1 MSYRPKGVIVAKKT
15 TKAVKEVT
23 LEQVLWNCRVAL
35 RGVGSMEKNR
45 DAVIGLV
52 FLKFASDKFEARRAE
67 LVEQYGDVPAF
78 LEKPSFY
85 NAVNVFYLPQKARW
99 SELQD
104 NASANDIAVRIDAAM
119 KAAEDANPSLK
130 GALPLGLFS
139 TLGATGTSIKSL
151 IDEISLISPDRF
163 HEEDL
168 IGRVYEYFLQ
178 TFAVGSSKEDG
189 EFYTPACVVQL
200 IAELIEPYEG
210 VVYDPCCGSGGMFV
224 QSHKFV
230 ERHHGNRSAI
240 SVVGQESNPDT
251 RRLCKM
257 NLAIRGISNNLG
269 NKAVSTFSEDQHK
282 DKKVDY
288 IMANPPFNLKGWRG
302 EDELLKD
309 PRWRGYPTPPVA
321 NANYAWILHMLSKLD
336 VNHGVAGFL
345 LANGALNASG
355 DEGAIRQ
362 RILENDRVEAIIV
375 LPRDMFY
382 TTDISVTLWILNMN
396 KGAGERNGRHLRDR
410 RNEVLFMDLRTW
422 DENIEKYT
430 YDKGKNKKKTVL
442 TPEQIT
448 RVKDIYESWR
458 CVDGG
463 YEDVPELCKSVHIK
477 SGDPDELTIESR
489 GYALTPSKYIEF
501 VDRDLDINYE
511 KEMGRIQAEMKGLL
525 AAEKKS
531 QAMLE
536 AAFRG
541 IGYDIE

>member
-362 RILENDRVEAIIV
+362 RILENDRVEAIIA

>member
-1 MSYRPKGVIVAKKT
+1 MSKGVAVAKK
-15 TKAVKEVT
+15 AVKATKELS

-52 FLKFASDKFEARRAE
+52 FLKFASDKFEVRRAE
-67 LVEQYGDVPAF
+67 LTEQYGDIPAF

-85 NAVNVFYLPQKARW
+85 NAVNVFYLPQEARW
-99 SELQD
+99 SGLQD

-130 GALPLGLFS
+130 GALPLGLFA

-269 NKAVSTFSEDQHK
+269 DKAVSTFSEDQHK

-463 YEDVPELCKSVHIK
+463 YEDVPELCKSVRVK
-477 SGDPDELTIESR
+477 SDDPDELTIESR
-489 GYALTPSKYIEF
+489 GYTLTPSKYIEF
-501 VDRDLDINYE
+501 VDRDLGIDYE
-511 KEMGRIQAEMKGLL
+511 REMSRIQSEMRELL
-525 AAEKKS
+525 ANEKKS

-536 AAFRG
+536 AAFEG
-541 IGYDIE
+541 IGYAVK

>member
-1 MSYRPKGVIVAKKT
+1 MPRKSTKK
-15 TKAVKEVT
+15 KDSELT

-45 DAVIGLV
+45 DAVISLV
-52 FLKFASDKFEARRAE
+52 FLKFAGDKFNNRRKE
-67 LVEQYGDVPAF
+67 LAEQYGDIPAF

-85 NAVNVFYLPQKARW
+85 NAVNVFYLPEPARW
-99 SELQD
+99 TYLVDHAGD
-104 NASANDIAVRIDAAM
+104 NAIATIIDNAM
-119 KAAEDANPSLK
+119 SEAEKANPSLR
-130 GALPLGLFS
+130 GALPLGLFA
-139 TLGATGTSIKSL
+139 TLGATKSSIKSL
-151 IDEISLISPDRF
+151 IDEIAKISEKRY

-230 ERHHGNRSAI
+230 ERHHGNSSAI

-251 RRLCKM
+251 WRLCKM

-269 NKAVSTFSEDQHK
+269 EEAVSTFEKDQHK

-288 IMANPPFNLKGWRG
+288 IMANPPFNLKNWRG
-302 EDELLKD
+302 ADELLND
-309 PRWRGYPTPPVA
+309 PRWKGYPIPPA
-321 NANYAWILHMLSKLD
+321 SNANYAWILHMLSKLD

-345 LANGALNASG
+345 LANGALNADG

-362 RILENDRVEAIIV
+362 KILENDKVEAIIV

-396 KGAGERNGRHLRDR
+396 KGAGEKAVRKLRDR
-410 RNEVLFMDLRTW
+410 RGEVLFMDLRTW
-422 DENIEKYT
+422 NENIEKYT
-430 YDKGKNKKKTVL
+430 YDKNKNKKKTVL
-442 TPEQIT
+442 TSEQIS
-448 RVKDIYESWR
+448 RVKGIFESWR

-463 YEDVPELCKSVHIK
+463 YEDVPELCKSVRIK
-477 SGDPDELTIESR
+477 GDDSDGLAIESH
-489 GYALTPSKYIEF
+489 GFALTPSKYIEF
-501 VDRDLDINYE
+501 IDHDLGIDYE
-511 KEMGRIQAEMKGLL
+511 KEMGRIQSEMKELL
-525 AAEKKS
+525 ATEKKS

-536 AAFRG
+536 AAFEG
-541 IGYDIE
+541 IGYGIN

>member
-1 MSYRPKGVIVAKKT
+1 MARKSTKKQ
-15 TKAVKEVT
+15 EVELT

-45 DAVIGLV
+45 DAVISLV
-52 FLKFASDKFEARRAE
+52 FLKFAGDKFNNRRKE
-67 LVEQYGDVPAF
+67 LVEQYGDIPAF

-85 NAVNVFYLPQKARW
+85 NAVNVFYLPEPARW
-99 SELQD
+99 TYLVDHAGD
-104 NASANDIAVRIDAAM
+104 NAIATIIDNAM
-119 KAAEDANPSLK
+119 SEAEKANPSLR
-130 GALPLGLFS
+130 GALPLGLFA
-139 TLGATGTSIKSL
+139 TLGATKSSIKSL
-151 IDEISLISPDRF
+151 IDEIAKISEKRY

-230 ERHHGNRSAI
+230 ERHHGNSSAI

-251 RRLCKM
+251 WRLCKM

-269 NKAVSTFSEDQHK
+269 EEAVSTFEKDQHK

-288 IMANPPFNLKGWRG
+288 IMANPPFNLKNWRG
-302 EDELLKD
+302 ADELLND
-309 PRWRGYPTPPVA
+309 PRWKGYPIPPA
-321 NANYAWILHMLSKLD
+321 SNANYAWILHMLSKLD
-336 VNHGVAGFL
+336 MSHGVAGFL
-345 LANGALNASG
+345 LANGALNADG

-362 RILENDRVEAIIV
+362 KILENDKVEAIIV

-382 TTDISVTLWILNMN
+382 TTDISVTLWILNMD
-396 KGAGERNGRHLRDR
+396 KGPGVKASRKLRDR
-410 RNEVLFMDLRTW
+410 RGEVLFVDLRTW

-430 YDKGKNKKKTVL
+430 YDKNKNKKKAVL
-442 TPEQIT
+442 TSEQIA
-448 RVKDIYESWR
+448 RVKDIFESWR

-463 YEDVPELCKSVHIK
+463 YEDVPELCRSVRIK
-477 SGDPDELTIESR
+477 SDDSDEITIESH
-489 GYALTPSKYIEF
+489 GFALTPSKYIEF
-501 VDRDLDINYE
+501 IDHDLGIDYE
-511 KEMGRIQAEMKGLL
+511 KEMGCIQSEMKELL
-525 AAEKKS
+525 ATEKKS

-536 AAFRG
+536 AAFEG
-541 IGYDIE
+541 IGYGID

>member
-1 MSYRPKGVIVAKKT
+1 MARKSTKKNDS
-15 TKAVKEVT
+15 ELT

-45 DAVIGLV
+45 DAVISLV
-52 FLKFASDKFEARRAE
+52 FLKFAGDKFGNRRKE
-67 LVEQYGDVPAF
+67 LIEQYGDIPAF

-85 NAVNVFYLPQKARW
+85 NAVNVFYLPEPARW
-99 SELQD
+99 TYLVDHAGD
-104 NASANDIAVRIDAAM
+104 NAIATIIDNAM
-119 KAAEDANPSLK
+119 SETEKANPSLR
-130 GALPLGLFS
+130 GALPLGLFA
-139 TLGATGTSIKSL
+139 TLGATKSSIKSL
-151 IDEISLISPDRF
+151 IDEIAKISEKRY

-178 TFAVGSSKEDG
+178 TFAVSSSKEDG

-230 ERHHGNRSAI
+230 ERHHGNSSAI
-240 SVVGQESNPDT
+240 SVVGQESNPNT
-251 RRLCKM
+251 WRLCKM

-269 NKAVSTFSEDQHK
+269 EEAVSTFENDQHK

-288 IMANPPFNLKGWRG
+288 IMANPPFNLKNWRG
-302 EDELLKD
+302 KDELTKD
-309 PRWRGYPTPPVA
+309 SRWTGYPVPPVS

-345 LANGALNASG
+345 LANGALNADG

-362 RILENDRVEAIIV
+362 KILENDKVEAIIV

-396 KGAGERNGRHLRDR
+396 KGACEKAGRKLRDR
-410 RNEVLFMDLRTW
+410 RGEVLFMDLRTW

-430 YDKGKNKKKTVL
+430 YDKNKNKKKTVL
-442 TPEQIT
+442 TSEQIA
-448 RVKDIYESWR
+448 RVKDIFESWR

-463 YEDVPELCKSVHIK
+463 YEDVPELCKSVRIK
-477 SGDPDELTIESR
+477 GDDSDGLTIESH
-489 GYALTPSKYIEF
+489 GFALTPSKYIEF
-501 VDRDLDINYE
+501 IDHDLGIDYE
-511 KEMGRIQAEMKGLL
+511 KEMGRIQAEMKELL
-525 AAEKKS
+525 ATEKKS

-536 AAFRG
+536 AAFEG
-541 IGYDIE
+541 IGYGID

>member
-1 MSYRPKGVIVAKKT
+1 MARKSTKKQ
-15 TKAVKEVT
+15 EVELT

-45 DAVIGLV
+45 DAVISLA
-52 FLKFASDKFEARRAE
+52 FLKFAGDKFNNRRKE
-67 LVEQYGDVPAF
+67 LVEQYGDIPAF

-85 NAVNVFYLPQKARW
+85 NAVNVFYLPEPARW
-99 SELQD
+99 TYLVDHAGD
-104 NASANDIAVRIDAAM
+104 NAIATIVDNAM
-119 KAAEDANPSLK
+119 SEAEKANPSLR
-130 GALPLGLFS
+130 GALPLGLFA
-139 TLGATGTSIKSL
+139 TLGATKSSIKSL
-151 IDEISLISPDRF
+151 IDEIAKISERRY

-210 VVYDPCCGSGGMFV
+210 IVYDPCCGSGGMFV

-230 ERHHGNRSAI
+230 ERHHGNSSAI

-251 RRLCKM
+251 WRLCKM

-269 NKAVSTFSEDQHK
+269 EEAVSTFEKDQHK

-288 IMANPPFNLKGWRG
+288 IMANPPFNLKNWRG
-302 EDELLKD
+302 TDELLND
-309 PRWRGYPTPPVA
+309 PRWKGYPIPPA
-321 NANYAWILHMLSKLD
+321 SNANYAWILHMLSKLD
-336 VNHGVAGFL
+336 MSHGVAGFL
-345 LANGALNASG
+345 LANGALNADG

-362 RILENDRVEAIIV
+362 KILENDKVEAIIV

-396 KGAGERNGRHLRDR
+396 KGASEKAGHKLRDR
-410 RNEVLFMDLRTW
+410 RGEVLFMDLRTW
-422 DENIEKYT
+422 NENIEKYT
-430 YDKGKNKKKTVL
+430 YDKNKNKKKTVL
-442 TPEQIT
+442 TPEQIG
-448 RVKDIYESWR
+448 RVKDIFESWR

-477 SGDPDELTIESR
+477 GDDSDQITIESR

-501 VDRDLDINYE
+501 IDHDLGIDYE
-511 KEMGRIQAEMKGLL
+511 KEMGRIQAEIKELL
-525 AAEKKS
+525 ATEKKS

-536 AAFRG
+536 AAFEG
-541 IGYDIE
+541 IGYGID

>member
-1 MSYRPKGVIVAKKT
+1 MAKKT

-52 FLKFASDKFEARRAE
+52 FLKFASDKFETRRTE

-85 NAVNVFYLPQKARW
+85 NAVNVFYLPQEARW
-99 SELQD
+99 LDLQD
-104 NASANDIAVRIDAAM
+104 NAPANDIAVRIDAAM

-130 GALPLGLFS
+130 GALPLGLFA

-224 QSHKFV
+224 QSHKFI

-362 RILENDRVEAIIV
+362 QILEKDRVEAIIV

-382 TTDISVTLWILNMN
+382 TTDISVTLWILNMD
-396 KGAGERNGRHLRDR
+396 KGAGERHGRQLRDR
-410 RNEVLFMDLRTW
+410 HNEVLFMDLRTW
-422 DENIEKYT
+422 DEHIEKYA

-442 TPEQIT
+442 TPEQIA

-463 YEDVPELCKSVHIK
+463 YEDVPELCKSVRIK
-477 SGDPDELTIESR
+477 SDDPDELTIESR

-501 VDRDLDINYE
+501 VDRDLDIDYE
-511 KEMGRIQAEMKGLL
+511 KEMGRIQAEMKELL

-536 AAFRG
+536 AAFEG
-541 IGYDIE
+541 IGYAVIK

>member
-1 MSYRPKGVIVAKKT
+1 MARKSTKKNDS
-15 TKAVKEVT
+15 ELT

-45 DAVIGLV
+45 DAVISLV
-52 FLKFASDKFEARRAE
+52 FLKFAGDKFNNRRKE
-67 LVEQYGDVPAF
+67 LVEQYGDIPAF

-85 NAVNVFYLPQKARW
+85 NAVNVFYLPEPARW
-99 SELQD
+99 TYLVDHAGD
-104 NASANDIAVRIDAAM
+104 NAIATIIDNAM
-119 KAAEDANPSLK
+119 SEAEKANPSLR
-130 GALPLGLFS
+130 GALPLGLFA
-139 TLGATGTSIKSL
+139 TLGATKSSIKSL
-151 IDEISLISPDRF
+151 IDEIAKISEKRY

-230 ERHHGNRSAI
+230 ERHHGNSSAI

-251 RRLCKM
+251 WRLCKM
-257 NLAIRGISNNLG
+257 NLAIRGIPNNLG
-269 NKAVSTFSEDQHK
+269 EEAVSTFENDQHK

-288 IMANPPFNLKGWRG
+288 IMANPPFNLKNWRG
-302 EDELLKD
+302 EDELTKD
-309 PRWRGYPTPPVA
+309 SRWTGYPVPPVS

-345 LANGALNASG
+345 LANGALNADG
-355 DEGAIRQ
+355 DESAIRQ
-362 RILENDRVEAIIV
+362 KILENDKVETIIV

-396 KGAGERNGRHLRDR
+396 KGAGEKAGRKLRDR
-410 RNEVLFMDLRTW
+410 RGEVLFMDLRTW

-430 YDKGKNKKKTVL
+430 YDKNKNKKKTVL
-442 TPEQIT
+442 TSEQIAH
-448 RVKDIYESWR
+448 VKDIFESWR

-477 SGDPDELTIESR
+477 GDDSDRITIESC

-501 VDRDLDINYE
+501 IDHDLGIDYD
-511 KEMGRIQAEMKGLL
+511 KEMGRIQAEMKELL
-525 AAEKKS
+525 TTEKKS

-536 AAFRG
+536 AAFEG
-541 IGYDIE
+541 IGYGIE

>member
-1 MSYRPKGVIVAKKT
+1 
-15 TKAVKEVT
+15 
-23 LEQVLWNCRVAL
+23 
-35 RGVGSMEKNR
+35 
-45 DAVIGLV
+45 
-52 FLKFASDKFEARRAE
+52 
-67 LVEQYGDVPAF
+67 
-78 LEKPSFY
+78 
-85 NAVNVFYLPQKARW
+85 
-99 SELQD
+99 
-104 NASANDIAVRIDAAM
+104 M

>member
-1 MSYRPKGVIVAKKT
+1 MARKSTKKNDS
-15 TKAVKEVT
+15 ELT

-45 DAVIGLV
+45 DAVISLV
-52 FLKFASDKFEARRAE
+52 FLKFAGDKFNNRRKE
-67 LVEQYGDVPAF
+67 LVEQYGDIPAF

-85 NAVNVFYLPQKARW
+85 NAVNVFYLPEPARW
-99 SELQD
+99 TYLVDHAGD
-104 NASANDIAVRIDAAM
+104 NAIATIIDSAM
-119 KAAEDANPSLK
+119 SEAEKANPSLR
-130 GALPLGLFS
+130 GALPLGLFA
-139 TLGATGTSIKSL
+139 TLGATKSSIKSL
-151 IDEISLISPDRF
+151 IDEIAKISEKRY

-230 ERHHGNRSAI
+230 ERHHGNSSAI

-251 RRLCKM
+251 WRLCKM

-269 NKAVSTFSEDQHK
+269 EEAVSTFENDQHK

-288 IMANPPFNLKGWRG
+288 IMANPPFNLKNWRG
-302 EDELLKD
+302 EDELTKD
-309 PRWRGYPTPPVA
+309 SRWTGYPVPPVS

-336 VNHGVAGFL
+336 VNQGVAGFL
-345 LANGALNASG
+345 LANGALNADG

-362 RILENDRVEAIIV
+362 KILENDKVEAIIV

-396 KGAGERNGRHLRDR
+396 KGSGEKAGRRLRDR

-422 DENIEKYT
+422 NENIEKYT
-430 YDKGKNKKKTVL
+430 YDKNKNKKKTVL
-442 TPEQIT
+442 TPEQIA
-448 RVKDIYESWR
+448 RVKDIFESWR

-463 YEDVPELCKSVHIK
+463 YEDVPELCKSVRVK
-477 SGDPDELTIESR
+477 SDNPDELTIESR

-501 VDRDLDINYE
+501 IDHDLGIDYE
-511 KEMGRIQAEMKGLL
+511 KEMGRIQSEMKELL
-525 AAEKKS
+525 ATEKKS

-536 AAFRG
+536 AAFEG
-541 IGYDIE
+541 IGYGIN

>member
-1 MSYRPKGVIVAKKT
+1 MARKSTKKNDS
-15 TKAVKEVT
+15 ELT
-23 LEQVLWNCRVAL
+23 LEQVLRNCRNAL

-45 DAVIGLV
+45 DAVISLV
-52 FLKFASDKFEARRAE
+52 FLKFAGDKFNNRRKE
-67 LVEQYGDVPAF
+67 LIEQYGDIPAF

-85 NAVNVFYLPQKARW
+85 NAVNVFYLPESARW
-99 SELQD
+99 TYLVDHAGD
-104 NASANDIAVRIDAAM
+104 NAIATIIDNAM
-119 KAAEDANPSLK
+119 SEAEKANPSLR
-130 GALPLGLFS
+130 GALPLGLFA
-139 TLGATGTSIKSL
+139 TLGATKSSIKSL
-151 IDEISLISPDRF
+151 IDEIAKISEKRY

-200 IAELIEPYEG
+200 IAELIEPYDG

-230 ERHHGNRSAI
+230 ERHHGNSGAI

-251 RRLCKM
+251 WRLCKM

-269 NKAVSTFSEDQHK
+269 EEAVSTFENDQHK

-288 IMANPPFNLKGWRG
+288 IMANPPFNLKNWRG
-302 EDELLKD
+302 EDELTKD
-309 PRWRGYPTPPVA
+309 SRWAGYPVPPVS

-336 VNHGVAGFL
+336 VSHGVAGFL
-345 LANGALNASG
+345 LANGALNADG

-362 RILENDRVEAIIV
+362 KILENDKVEAIIV

-396 KGAGERNGRHLRDR
+396 KGPGERAGRKLRDR
-410 RNEVLFMDLRTW
+410 HGEVLFVDLRTW
-422 DENIEKYT
+422 NENIEKYT
-430 YDKGKNKKKTVL
+430 YDKNKNKKKTVL
-442 TPEQIT
+442 TPEQIA
-448 RVKDIYESWR
+448 RVKDIFESWR

-477 SGDPDELTIESR
+477 GGDSDGSSIESH
-489 GYALTPSKYIEF
+489 GFVLTPSKYIEF
-501 VDRDLDINYE
+501 IDHDLGIDYE
-511 KEMGRIQAEMKGLL
+511 KEMGRIQSEMKEIL
-525 AAEKKS
+525 ATEKRS

-536 AAFRG
+536 AAFEG
-541 IGYDIE
+541 IGYGIE